1 MEIQRFNIEGPMI
14 IRGNR
19 FHDERGFFS
28 ETYNERVF
36 ADLGLP
42 RFVQDNLSSSK
53 KGVFRGMHWQ
63 KPPYA
68 QGKLVT
74 CLSGSIVDFVLDIR
88 RSSPT
93 FGEHLA
99 IPISG
104 EELESVWV
112 PEGFA
117 HGFLATSDDTFVH
130 YKVNNFWSAS
140 SERSVHFEA
149 LSLVDIRGS
158 DLTLSAKD
166 AQASRLET
174 ILLAQPED
182 LFD

>member
-42 RFVQDNLSSSK
+42 SFVQDNLSSSK
-53 KGVFRGMHWQ
+53 RGVFRGMHWQ

-117 HGFLATSDDTFVH
+117 HGFLSTQDNTIVS
-130 YKVNNFWSAS
+130 YKVTDFWSRE
-140 SERSVHFEA
+140 SERS
-149 LSLVDIRGS
+149 LSPASLIDIKAAVRY
-158 DLTLSAKD
+158 LSPKD
-166 AQASRLET
+166 AEAPAFD
-174 ILLAQPED
+174 LLDTSE
-182 LFD
+182 FFE